1 MTTSPRPEEARNE
14 EASSSASVKA
24 PRGEDHDRGLN
35 DVVAVVERVER
46 PTESISRI
54 TVHLTSSAEDPNWLR
69 PNVAF
74 RIQLGPKFGDV
85 SRVYTVRTFDASSG
99 SMTFDVVLHGH
110 TSPMMKWAADIRV
123 GDSFSL
129 TGPRP
134 HFLVPEVAGRRV
146 ALFADDT
153 AIPAL
158 YSILLQ
164 WPEGLTGVGWVAT
177 GDAGAFAELP
187 VIPGL
192 ELHHVEGRLAEHA
205 LELGNPGDYAVWGA
219 GERDEMRSIRA
230 HFRKTIGLTKDNVVV
245 FGYWKRGVSTTEID
259 QNRLRNYTSIL
270 ENGGTLA
277 DIDDLAIGI

>member
-1 MTTSPRPEEARNE
+1 MTTASRPEETE
-14 EASSSASVKA
+14 TSASAKA

-35 DVVAVVERVER
+35 DVVAVVESVER
-46 PTESISRI
+46 PTESILRI
-54 TVHLTSSAEDPNWLR
+54 TVQLTSSADDPNWLR

-74 RIQLGPKFGDV
+74 RIQLGPQYGDV

-110 TSPMMKWAADIRV
+110 TSPMMRWADDRRV
-123 GDSFSL
+123 GDTFSL

-134 HFLVPEVAGRRV
+134 HFLVPEITGRRV

-164 WPEGLTGVGWVAT
+164 WPEGVTGVGWVAT
-177 GDAGAFAELP
+177 GDAEAFAELP

-192 ELHHVEGRLAEHA
+192 ALHHVEDCLAEYA
-205 LELGNPGDYAVWGA
+205 VELDNPGDYAVWGA

-230 HFRKTIGLTKDNVVV
+230 HFRKTVGLAKDDVVV